1 MNANTLKQAVKST
14 LYIFLVLIY
23 ISCNGN
29 SSDAF
34 KEQLTLE
41 NVDLKNDYDGVEDN
55 APTTYRYDAD
65 FKGKDKGFAYTQ
77 PKTDQTLSS
86 NIPSN
91 LKIIKTASTRYKVKN
106 IEQALVNI
114 KQMMNL
120 HGGYISELRYD
131 NNYNEKKNRFTI
143 KIPKENF
150 DTVLDGI
157 QKFAEQTDYVNIST
171 TDVTEKYLDAQTR
184 LQTKLEVKERLEAVL
199 RKNAKTVKDILATE
213 NQLRVI
219 QEEIEVVQGKLKYMS
234 NRVAFSTIQVEIY
247 ETIEYKEQPVA
258 YKKGF
263 GTKLKESLLT
273 GWNFIQ
279 ELLLRVLSIWPIV
292 ILVVVGLIFL
302 RRWRKL
308 RK

>member
-14 LYIFLVLIY
+14 LYIFLVLIF

-55 APTTYRYDAD
+55 APTTYKYDAD

-279 ELLLRVLSIWPIV
+279 ELLLGILSIWPIV

>member
-14 LYIFLVLIY
+14 LYIFLVLIF

-55 APTTYRYDAD
+55 APTTHRYDAD

-279 ELLLRVLSIWPIV
+279 ELLLGILSIWPIV

>member
-14 LYIFLVLIY
+14 LYIFLVLIF

-279 ELLLRVLSIWPIV
+279 ELLLGILSIWPIV